1 MLMAVARTP
10 PAAAHELPA
19 MRLALPDQPL
29 RLYRGGEIEQPV
41 IAYETWG
48 SPNAARDNTLLL
60 FTGLSPSAHAASSP
74 ADPRPGWWE
83 SMIGEGRPIDTR
95 RFFVVCVNS
104 LGSPFGSS
112 GPASAD
118 PRTGRPYGIGF
129 PEIAVEVSLLSPPQP
144 IAFRDE
150 ADAQAQLVP
159 GADGVIFEY
168 GHHRSTFLP
177 QVWAELAA
185 PAEFM
190 GHLKYKAG
198 LPPDFWDP
206 AVKLSRYAVVK
217 WREGDPVTV

>member
-1 MLMAVARTP
+1 MNTPAVPADAGPVLLRLARNAIARALGSAGGAAADAPWLKAPGATFVTLTKAGKLRGCIGSLEARRPLAEDVQANAVA
-10 PAAAHELPA
+10 AAL
-19 MRLALPDQPL
+19 
-29 RLYRGGEIEQPV
+29 
-41 IAYETWG
+41 
-48 SPNAARDNTLLL
+48 N
-60 FTGLSPSAHAASSP
+60 
-74 ADPRPGWWE
+74 DPRFPTLTAAE
-83 SMIGEGRPIDTR
+83 
-95 RFFVVCVNS
+95 
-104 LGSPFGSS
+104 L
-112 GPASAD
+112 
-118 PRTGRPYGIGF
+118 

-177 QVWAELAA
+177 QVWAELTT